1 MLNLETMEI
10 HKNEEPRLVK
20 LIILKGVRS
29 ENNMQGFLSTPLP
42 PQSAAEKN
50 EIPNMSNKPTATY
63 VNSRACTKNKNTELD
78 QYSQDCTNL
87 VLENLFENSK
97 KQQK

>member
-1 MLNLETMEI
+1 MEI

-63 VNSRACTKNKNTELD
+63 VNSTACIQNKNTELD
-78 QYSQDCTNL
+78 QYSQNCTNP
-87 VLENLFENSK
+87 VLENLLENSE
-97 KQQK
+97 KQQKE